1 MSAMNAFDVI
11 VLLVFLGSVFRG
23 GYVGFI
29 KQTAFFMGIFL
40 GVIIAAQ
47 SYELLAPKL
56 SSVFDSYSA
65 ACIASYFIILFL
77 IFIAV
82 GFIGTYLKNMLTMKF
97 VPWLDHSLG
106 ALFGALTA
114 LFLCSICLLI
124 AQKYPSAYE
133 YVQNSHLVP
142 YIEKFAAFFVSF
154 LPQS

>member
-1 MSAMNAFDVI
+1 MSSMNAVDVV
-11 VLLVFLGSVFRG
+11 VLLVFVGIVFRG

-29 KQTAFFMGIFL
+29 KQTAFFVGIFL

-47 SYELLAPKL
+47 SYDLLAPKL
-56 SSVFDSYSA
+56 NSFITSYSA
-65 ACIASYFIILFL
+65 ACFVSYFVILFL

-106 ALFGALTA
+106 ALSGALTA
-114 LFLCSICLLI
+114 LFLCAICLLI
-124 AQKYPSAYE
+124 IQKYPSMYE
-133 YVQNSHLVP
+133 YVQNSYFVP
-142 YIEKFAAFFVSF
+142 YIQKFSAFFVNF